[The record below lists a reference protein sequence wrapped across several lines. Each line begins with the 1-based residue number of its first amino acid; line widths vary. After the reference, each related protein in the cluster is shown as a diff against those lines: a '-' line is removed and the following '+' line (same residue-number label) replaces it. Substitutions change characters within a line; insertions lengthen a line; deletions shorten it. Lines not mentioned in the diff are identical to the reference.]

1 MGHVRLGTLPR
12 SRRWSQVVDLIGDG
26 ASAEDVAGASANAA
40 EAALGRA
47 SKDPAF
53 SDAFWLLA
61 NLPIAARAPGW
72 LSALQGLGLDLPSD
86 PTLIELTRAV
96 TDALDDWA
104 TARGNRTDLGEM
116 ARLALVETLTGFVAP
131 QLPSLFD
138 PHPGEVRHALGRLA
152 SGDRFAE
159 LSRAFFG
166 HLMRRSLDYYRSR
179 ELANHIGQDDRFRAD
194 ADRRRFDA
202 ALATHCI
209 EASRIVQDFA
219 GGWYGKTVWRDGDL
233 SREAAA
239 RFAGVAFKKLRAELG
254 RRANAD

>member
-12 SRRWSQVVDLIGDG
+12 SRRWSQVVDLIGAG
-26 ASAEDVAGASANAA
+26 ASVEDVAGASAKAA

-72 LSALQGLGLDLPSD
+72 LSALQSLDLDLNSD

-96 TDALDDWA
+96 TDALDTRA
-104 TARGNRTDLGEM
+104 TSRGSRTDLGEM
-116 ARLALVETLTGFVAP
+116 ARLALVEALTDFIEP

-138 PHPGEVRHALGRLA
+138 PHPGEVRHAVGRLA
-152 SGDRFAE
+152 SGERFAE
-159 LSRAFFG
+159 LSRAFFAT
-166 HLMRRSLDYYRSR
+166 LMRRSLDYYLSR
-179 ELANHIGQDDRFRAD
+179 ELANHIGHGDRFATD
-194 ADRRRFDA
+194 ADRRSFDA
-202 ALATHCI
+202 ALATHCV
-209 EASRIVQDFA
+209 ETSRIVREFA

-233 SREAAA
+233 SREAAG

-254 RRANAD
+254 RRADAA